1 MRKYLPYIS
10 ILMFCL
16 FLLYI
21 IPKFAPSNETIYNT
35 IEYYKTFGTYYNF
48 QSAKAML
55 IRRNIV
61 ELVLGT
67 IAFVYM
73 FIACLKIKNNK
84 HFVLPCILLVVFG
97 NIYGIILVLTTIVI
111 LKVDKND

>member
-1 MRKYLPYIS
+1 
-10 ILMFCL
+10 MFSL

-21 IPKFAPSNETIYNT
+21 IPNFAPFNERIYNT
-35 IEYYKTFGTYYNF
+35 IEYYKTFSTYYNS

-84 HFVLPCILLVVFG
+84 HFVLPYILLVVFG

-111 LKVDKND
+111 FKVDKDN